1 MIAVHV
7 GRQPIFDTERVT
19 HGYELLFRALP
30 TSISAGDAAAASD
43 TATSQVIVDTFTE
56 FGFDR
61 LVGEGRA
68 FVNITRPFLV
78 GDLSLPFGGE
88 RTVLELPASVGA
100 DDQVLAGLA
109 RLRTGGFGIALD
121 DYDPDGPGRAVLD
134 AGLADFVKI
143 DTLAWPTEQLP
154 ALVDAVRP
162 RGVTLV
168 AERVESATSLQQC
181 LDLGFELLQGFA
193 LGRPVVESTPSLAPT
208 RAASLSLLAELTRPD
223 AEIDDVVALVECD
236 VALSYRLVRAVNAA
250 STGVRRRISSV
261 RDALV
266 MLGLETLRAWIVLM
280 SLAGEGE
287 SPSEALREALV
298 RARHAELVA
307 QAGVDVRPS
316 TAFMTGM
323 LSTLD
328 VLLGADLAT
337 VVSTLPLEPE
347 VAAALLERAG
357 PLGQVLETVIDY
369 EGGRLVDRGVS
380 LDVVRRGY
388 LSATAWAD
396 SVCLIALA
404 S

>member
-19 HGYELLFRALP
+19 HGYELLFRALSVS
-30 TSISAGDAAAASD
+30 TSAGDGTASD
-43 TATSQVIVDTFTE
+43 AATSQVIVDTFTE

-61 LVGEGRA
+61 LVGQGRA
-68 FVNITRPFLV
+68 FVNVTRPFLV
-78 GDLSLPFGGE
+78 GGLTLPFGGE
-88 RTVLELPASVGA
+88 GTVLELPATLVA
-100 DDQVLAGLA
+100 DDDVLAGVA

-121 DYDPDGPGRAVLD
+121 DFAPDGPGQAVLD

-143 DTLAWPTEQLP
+143 DTLAWPADELP
-154 ALVDAVRP
+154 ALVDALRP
-162 RGVTLV
+162 TGATLV
-168 AERVESATSLQQC
+168 AERIESAATLQQC
-181 LDLGFELLQGFA
+181 LDLGFELLQGLA
-193 LGRPVVESTPSLAPT
+193 LGRPVVESAPSLAPT

-287 SPSEALREALV
+287 APSEPLRAALV

-307 QAGVDVRPS
+307 QAGADVRPS
-316 TAFMTGM
+316 TAFMAGM

-328 VLLGADLAT
+328 VLLGAELAT
-337 VVSTLPLEPE
+337 VVSSLPLEAE
-347 VAAALLERAG
+347 VAAALLEHAG
-357 PLGQVLETVIDY
+357 PLGQVLDTVIAY
-369 EGGRLVDRGVS
+369 EGGRLADGGVP
-380 LDVVRRGY
+380 LDVLRRSY